1 MLFVVADQDAPGLL
15 ERAYFGGESSGAAA
29 DAALALQVA
38 GPCQGVRCSG
48 SDSVERTAGLWNEWW

>member
-29 DAALALQVA
+29 DAAAAIASASAQALVVA
-38 GPCQGVRCSG
+38 
-48 SDSVERTAGLWNEWW
+48 VELLL